1 MGTEPGPQLEPTLR
15 DSISRSP
22 VLDSL
27 LPHQEPHSG
36 PASSHRPLSFIS
48 GPGSQPFLVPA
59 GVPSLISPRP
69 FPVPPSGHDLVPS
82 VQRSPLP
89 KVAAIS
95 VPSQQVCRASPR
107 PRLKGKGGKKARGT
121 MVIVVQ
127 TIRTAA
133 HWTTI
138 PGLHCA
144 RGRSCSAVRGATLGR
159 PVEACCCQLTAFPL
173 AAHSCYCDN
182 CGQSFSS
189 SVGIVAS
196 TPHNSWEVQ
205 GDVMRSTGKDRLWAR
220 G

>member
-1 MGTEPGPQLEPTLR
+1 MGTEPGPQLEPTLL

-48 GPGSQPFLVPA
+48 GPGSQPFQVPS

-69 FPVPPSGHDLVPS
+69 CPVPPSSQDLVPS

-95 VPSQQVCRASPR
+95 IPSQQVCRASPA
-107 PRLKGKGGKKARGT
+107 PEAKWEGGGGWPKKKKKKARG
-121 MVIVVQ
+121 MLVIVVQ
-127 TIRTAA
+127 SIGTAA

-144 RGRSCSAVRGATLGR
+144 RGRSCSGVKGR
-159 PVEACCCQLTAFPL
+159 DP
-173 AAHSCYCDN
+173 
-182 CGQSFSS
+182 
-189 SVGIVAS
+189 
-196 TPHNSWEVQ
+196 
-205 GDVMRSTGKDRLWAR
+205 
-220 G
+220 